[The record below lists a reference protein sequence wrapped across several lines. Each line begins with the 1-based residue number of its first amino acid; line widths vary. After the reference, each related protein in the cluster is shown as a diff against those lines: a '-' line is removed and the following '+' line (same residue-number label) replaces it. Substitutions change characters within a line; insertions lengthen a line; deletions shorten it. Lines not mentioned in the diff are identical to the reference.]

1 MIDIIRKTWPFPG
14 FPTLK
19 TEFLIVFLVVM
30 MSCSAGRKKPKGLIP
45 ENTYIQILA
54 ESQLIESFEAT
65 YGDSVK
71 TDSLRK
77 ALLMKFNLTPEQ
89 LLLSHDYY
97 RMDIPGQKKRLEAVD
112 DLLRKEMERLQV
124 LIRTVDSTA
133 FKDARQD

>member
-1 MIDIIRKTWPFPG
+1 MTAIIRKTWRFPG

-19 TEFLIVFLVVM
+19 TKCLIVFSVVM
-30 MSCSAGRKKPKGLIP
+30 MSCSAGRQKPQGLIP
-45 ENTYIQILA
+45 EATYIHILA

-133 FKDARQD
+133 VRDADRN

>member
-1 MIDIIRKTWPFPG
+1 
-14 FPTLK
+14 
-19 TEFLIVFLVVM
+19 M
-30 MSCSAGRKKPKGLIP
+30 MSCSAGRQKPQSLIP
-45 ENTYIQILA
+45 EATYIHILA

-77 ALLMKFNLTPEQ
+77 ALLMKFNLTPEK

-97 RMDIPGQKKRLEAVD
+97 RMDVPGQKKRLEAVD

-133 FKDARQD
+133 VRDADRN